1 LAGHNIGERDIHMR
15 ARSLVPAVLLAA
27 GLAAC
32 TSTPPPTKDTSQWW
46 SHVSTLASDRF
57 QGRLTGSE
65 GYQQAA
71 QYVADQFRRFGLE
84 PAGADGYLQPVS
96 YEVQTVFYDQSS
108 VGLRDG
114 GGQVRP
120 FALGEDMLL
129 SAGAEQAPKVA
140 APLVFIGYGLHLPEL
155 GHDDFAGV
163 DLQGKIA
170 VYLSGA
176 PSGVSGPMQAFGRAE
191 ELAKSLAAKGAVG
204 ALSIQTA
211 AVMEIPW
218 ERQRLAA
225 TAPGMYLS
233 EPELRRYRV
242 PMLVGS
248 VNPASAQRLFEGAP
262 QTFEALATLAD
273 AHKPLPH
280 FALPVTLSADIKADH
295 AKIKADNVVA
305 ELPGSDPQLADQA
318 VVLSA
323 HLDHL
328 GTGKPDHGDGIFR
341 GAMDNASGIASL
353 LEVARMLQAEGR
365 PKRSILF
372 VAVGGEEKGLLGS
385 RFFAA
390 HPTRHVGELVADINM
405 DMFLP
410 LFPLKKLVAFGA
422 DESSLGTTAKSVAD
436 GQRIAIVPDPA
447 PDHLVFVRSDQY
459 SFIRRGVPALM
470 LAFAADSHE
479 QEAIQHAWF
488 KERYHGQADNLDQPI
503 DLGAAD
509 AYDRFL
515 VELIGR
521 VANDG
526 AAPQWRD
533 GSFFKRFAATP
544 LK

>member
-1 LAGHNIGERDIHMR
+1 MR
-15 ARSLVPAVLLAA
+15 ARSLVPAALLAA

-32 TSTPPPTKDTSQWW
+32 TSAPPPTKESSTWW
-46 SHVSTLASDRF
+46 GHVSTLASDRF

-65 GYQQAA
+65 GYQDAA
-71 QYVADQFRRFGLE
+71 RYVAEEFRRLGLE
-84 PAGADGYLQPVS
+84 PAGADGYFQPVS
-96 YEVQTVFYDQSS
+96 YEVQTIFYEQSNAS
-108 VGLRDG
+108 LRDAT
-114 GGQVRP
+114 GQLRP
-120 FALGEDMLL
+120 FALGDDMILA
-129 SAGAEQAPKVA
+129 AGAEQLPKVN
-140 APLVFIGYGLHLPEL
+140 APLVFIGYGLHLPDL
-155 GHDDFAGV
+155 GVDDFANV

-191 ELAKSLAAKGAVG
+191 ELARSLAAKGAVG
-204 ALSIQTA
+204 ALAIQTPS
-211 AVMEIPW
+211 VVEIPW

-233 EPELRRYRV
+233 EPDLRRYRV
-242 PMLVGS
+242 PMLIGS
-248 VNPASAQRLFEGAP
+248 INTASAPRLFEGAP
-262 QTFEALATLAD
+262 QSFEALATLAEG
-273 AHKPLPH
+273 HQPLPH
-280 FALPVTLSADIKADH
+280 FPLTVTLSADIKADH
-295 AKIKADNVVA
+295 AKVKADNVVA
-305 ELPGSDPQLADQA
+305 ELPGSDTQLADQA

-328 GTGKPDHGDGIFR
+328 GTGKPDHGDGIFH

-353 LEVARMLQAEGR
+353 LEVARLIQIEGR

-390 HPTRHVGELVADINM
+390 HPTRHVGALVADINM

-422 DESSLGTTAKSVAD
+422 DESSLGADAKAVAEHE
-436 GQRIAIVPDPA
+436 RIAIVPDPA
-447 PDHLVFVRSDQY
+447 PDHLIFVRSDQY

-470 LAFAADSHE
+470 LEFAADSHDE
-479 QEAIQHAWF
+479 EALQRTWF
-488 KERYHGQADNLDQPI
+488 TQRYHAQADNLDQPVDLAAVEAFDRYLVALI
-503 DLGAAD
+503 DRVAD
-509 AYDRFL
+509 A
-515 VELIGR
+515 
-521 VANDG
+521 G

-533 GSFFKRFAATP
+533 TSFFKRFAQTP